1 MCPPRPAVA
10 ANLCGSG
17 LCRIARGL
25 AKCLKSVLTNADI
38 YGIIEGTK
46 KGENMIDRAKRV
58 YVYFNLHKKC
68 WSVRQSGRIVAHTN
82 EILLKECRF
91 LVSQA
96 GREKVLRD
104 KRKNVHAGV
113 SGYVVDSFQGVER
126 AAVEV
131 TYNPYRYKTFVSKL
145 DPFDPVEHSDYA
157 VLTCGS
163 GWRIVEAIWK

>member
-1 MCPPRPAVA
+1 
-10 ANLCGSG
+10 
-17 LCRIARGL
+17 
-25 AKCLKSVLTNADI
+25 
-38 YGIIEGTK
+38 
-46 KGENMIDRAKRV
+46 MIDTAKRA

-68 WSVRQSGRIVAHTN
+68 WSVRQSGRIVAHTD
-82 EILLKECRF
+82 EILLRDCKF

-113 SGYVVDSFQGVER
+113 SGYVAGRFQGMVDGQGL
-126 AAVEV
+126 AFEV
-131 TYNPYRYKTFVSKL
+131 TYNPYKHKTFVTKL
-145 DPFDPVEHSDYA
+145 DPTEAVEHSDYA